1 MLTTHSE
8 EDSFLQNKLVEPSHV
23 FEQWEPVVNNTTE
36 SELNIAD
43 RLTESFYDM
52 EPQKISN
59 GTQGALKFAQVI
71 ASRSIAQTLF
81 VYDDKKTTDFSIADF
96 AEKEGYSI
104 LDPLM
109 KPLGARLVDAVEY
122 RDCLLYTSPS
132 PRD

>member
-1 MLTTHSE
+1 
-8 EDSFLQNKLVEPSHV
+8 
-23 FEQWEPVVNNTTE
+23 
-36 SELNIAD
+36 
-43 RLTESFYDM
+43 M

-122 RDCLLYTSPS
+122 RDVKKRTVGIVSLSGLKKASRLTRGRKCACCTKSM
-132 PRD
+132 RKW